1 MLHFAIA
8 GCPCQ
13 EASSFLL
20 DRILRI
26 QTFFVG
32 RAD

>member
-1 MLHFAIA
+1 MMRFADER
-8 GCPCQ
+8 GPQ

-20 DRILRI
+20 DRILRV

-32 RAD
+32 RHD